1 MERHL
6 FLRHARSLFGVTHGT
21 IDLPNMLQGT
31 VAMLKTTLVA
41 KQNLCPIC
49 SSNVG
54 PLPRATVASPT
65 RVRGGTLNS
74 PTKAAE
80 LGTPCKHKGD
90 ALEGRQRPANSGR
103 LLWAAKDAHQPHAK
117 GLGLNTFRSLST
129 GCLTSPHAHTKLS
142 EQIERINICT
152 IYLSYTY
159 IMYNMCIYIY
169 IIYISLKNVCLN
181 PQNPS
186 ASLRGRLGQARPKTV
201 IQRHHH
207 FGNLPST
214 IPIQSSPCHIY
225 QTHFQKHKFRH
236 EYPNTL

>member
-1 MERHL
+1 MDLEVSGFDCCSCSDGSCAAEEQLRVSFYIVSTGKDGKAPFFKACKVSVRCDAWNYRSAEHAARHSC
-6 FLRHARSLFGVTHGT
+6 HAQDYTCGKTKS
-21 IDLPNMLQGT
+21 LPNLFIQCWS
-31 VAMLKTTLVA
+31 L
-41 KQNLCPIC
+41 
-49 SSNVG
+49 
-54 PLPRATVASPT
+54 ASCYSCLPT

-152 IYLSYTY
+152 IYLYYTY
-159 IMYNMCIYIY
+159 IMYNMCIYISY
-169 IIYISLKNVCLN
+169 IYL
-181 PQNPS
+181 
-186 ASLRGRLGQARPKTV
+186 
-201 IQRHHH
+201 
-207 FGNLPST
+207 
-214 IPIQSSPCHIY
+214 
-225 QTHFQKHKFRH
+225 
-236 EYPNTL
+236 